1 MRAAVVGF
9 PNVGKSALIN
19 RLVGRAQCASAARP
33 GVTRHLQWVTLGAEG
48 SLMLLDAPGVLPMRL
63 GDQAAAVRLAICND
77 IGEASYTTSL
87 VAAQFIEQLRTHDGA
102 SSRGGS
108 GACACADAGCA
119 RAVASRRMAALEAR
133 YHVDPV
139 DMTGEAYIA
148 ALAERSCDGD
158 VERAGRRILVRIRC
172 CAGTCVTCVLMRAA
186 RGVCAERLPGGAP
199 GRVLPGAAAARGG
212 GGGGGDRLGGGR
224 PLPPHRARGGAGG
237 AAAVRRRRRR
247 TGRTGISCNKRA
259 QNNAYRGRPAARA

>member
-77 IGEASYTTSL
+77 IGEASYITSL
-87 VAAQFIEQLRTHDGA
+87 VAAQFIEQLRTHDSA
-102 SSRGGS
+102 LPR
-108 GACACADAGCA
+108 AAPAAHA
-119 RAVASRRMAALEAR
+119 RALRLCLCMCAVASRRMAALEAR
-133 YHVDPV
+133 YHVDPA

-158 VERAGRRILVRIRC
+158 VERAGRRILVRVATLRRC
-172 CAGTCVTCVLMRAA
+172 TCAARVLMRAA
-186 RGVCAERLPGGAP
+186 RGGCAEGLPGGAP
-199 GRVLPGAAAARGG
+199 GRVLPGAAAARCGG
-212 GGGGGDRLGGGR
+212 GGGGVRLGGGR

-247 TGRTGISCNKRA
+247 TGRT
-259 QNNAYRGRPAARA
+259 